1 MKYENPDKLYRMMI
15 RKGYPR
21 EFVEEIVRNMNTD
34 YTAGRMI
41 SYLYQAEKP
50 RLEDIADEMIA
61 ILSDRKAIVEKKRME
76 HAQAVMND
84 IYAKGL

>member
-1 MKYENPDKLYRMMI
+1 MKYENPGKLYSMMI

-41 SYLYQAEKP
+41 SYLYQAKNP

-61 ILSDRKAIVEKKRME
+61 ILSDRRAIMEKKRME
-76 HAQAVMND
+76 HAQAVIND
-84 IYAKGL
+84 IYSKGL